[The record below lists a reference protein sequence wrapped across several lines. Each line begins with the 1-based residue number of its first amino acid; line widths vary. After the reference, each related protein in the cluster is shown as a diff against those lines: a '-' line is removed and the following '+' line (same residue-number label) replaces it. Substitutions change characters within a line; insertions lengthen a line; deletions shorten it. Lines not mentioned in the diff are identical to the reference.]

1 MAGTAELKGPATNS
15 TAERT
20 GLMPD
25 AIPSRKGTEAA
36 TPEQPGGV
44 RRWTLPLSARQA
56 CLFTVAAVWAA
67 QLLFQFALIP
77 RLRAAGFGYL
87 EDKDWYIDIARN
99 VAEGKGYALDPGP
112 HPTLRRMP
120 AYPLFLAGLLT
131 ATGGNET
138 AAAFLQ
144 TLLAPLAAGLCFL
157 ALRRSGPLPAAAA
170 GLAVGLHPLT
180 LIYSGRFF
188 SECLSVTATAAT
200 LYFAARFLES
210 GRYAHYAAVC
220 ATLALA
226 CLTRT
231 SASLWALPTLA
242 LLAFSPPLRRRPLRW
257 ASGVLLAAA
266 LVAPWP
272 LRNALVSGTP
282 ALGTTWNGRS
292 LLHGVR
298 AMDSPFFASAPRAAD
313 DAAQA
318 FTEVESRR
326 RFGPVDTP
334 AKELA
339 EERWASEAHRR
350 EFLGRLPSRLLALP
364 VNAARAMYLTS
375 SAPVRWAA
383 GLADLALLALGL
395 AGLLLG
401 WRKGCLDG
409 LDLFAWLFLAACW
422 AAAAVF
428 FPLVRY
434 LAPAAPAMA
443 VLAAR
448 GLARLLPAQSE

>member
-1 MAGTAELKGPATNS
+1 MLPNNAAPPARKDEAAPHPAGGR
-15 TAERT
+15 RT
-20 GLMPD
+20 GG
-25 AIPSRKGTEAA
+25 SRLA
-36 TPEQPGGV
+36 
-44 RRWTLPLSARQA
+44 RRAGLL
-56 CLFTVAAVWAA
+56 TVAAVWAA

-77 RLRAAGFGYL
+77 RLRSAGFAYL
-87 EDKDWYIDIARN
+87 EDKDRYVDIARN
-99 VAEGKGYALDPGP
+99 VAGGKGYALDPGP

-120 AYPLFLAGLLT
+120 AYPLFLAGLL
-131 ATGGNET
+131 ALTGGNET

-144 TLLAPLAAGLCFL
+144 TLLAPLAAWLCFL

-180 LIYSGRFF
+180 LVYSGRFF

-200 LYFAARFLES
+200 LFFTARFLES
-210 GRYAHYAAVC
+210 GRYAQFAAVC

-226 CLTRT
+226 YLTRT
-231 SASLWALPTLA
+231 SAVLWALPTLA

-257 ASGVLLAAA
+257 ISGVFLAAA
-266 LVAPWP
+266 LVAPWAA
-272 LRNALVSGTP
+272 RNAWVSGTP

-298 AMDSPFFASAPRAAD
+298 AVDNPAFGSAPREADNAAS
-313 DAAQA
+313 AV
-318 FTEVESRR
+318 TEAESRQ
-326 RFGPVDTP
+326 RFGPMDTP

-339 EERWASEAHRR
+339 EERWAVETHRR
-350 EFLGRLPSRLLALP
+350 EFLGRLPARLLALP
-364 VNAARAMYLTS
+364 LNAVRALYLTS

-401 WRKGCLDG
+401 WRNRSLDG

-434 LAPAAPAMA
+434 LAPAVPAMA
-443 VLAAR
+443 FLAAR
-448 GLARLLPAQSE
+448 GLARLPLARP